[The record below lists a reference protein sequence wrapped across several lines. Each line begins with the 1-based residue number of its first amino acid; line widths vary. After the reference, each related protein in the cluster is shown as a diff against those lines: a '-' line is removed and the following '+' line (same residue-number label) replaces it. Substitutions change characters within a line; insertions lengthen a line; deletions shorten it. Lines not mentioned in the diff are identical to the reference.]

1 MAITN
6 TMLLQIRISQHN
18 DEVAFK
24 ELYYVHYK
32 ELFRFAKTF
41 LQRKEIVE
49 EALQDVFTKIW
60 INRSGLYNIQNIR
73 VYLFKSVKNKCLD
86 YLEKENLLNHFEL
99 DEVKVNIG
107 HLSRTPE
114 DILVSAEMLAHIN
127 ETLQALPT
135 KCKIIFQLVKEENLR
150 YKEVADILDISLK
163 TVENQI
169 GIALKKISHAIN
181 LHHKRY

>member
-1 MAITN
+1 
-6 TMLLQIRISQHN
+6 MLLQIRISQYN
-18 DEVAFK
+18 DEIAFK

-41 LQRKEIVE
+41 LQKKELVE

-60 INRSGLYNIQNIR
+60 INRIGLHNIQNLR

-99 DEVKVNIG
+99 DEVKINIG

-114 DILVSAEMLAHIN
+114 DILISVEMLAHIN
-127 ETLQALPT
+127 DALQALPT

-150 YKEVADILDISLK
+150 YKEVAEILDISLK

>member
-1 MAITN
+1 MGTTN

-41 LQRKEIVE
+41 LQRKELVE

-60 INRSGLYNIQNIR
+60 INRIGLYNIQNLR

-114 DILVSAEMLAHIN
+114 DILISAEMLAHIN
-127 ETLQALPT
+127 KTLQTLPT

-150 YKEVADILDISLK
+150 YKEVAEILDISLK
-163 TVENQI
+163 TVENQV

>member
-1 MAITN
+1 MATTN

-41 LQRKEIVE
+41 LQRKELVE

-60 INRSGLYNIQNIR
+60 INRSGLHNIQNLR

-86 YLEKENLLNHFEL
+86 YLEKEILLNHFEL

-127 ETLQALPT
+127 EALQALPT
-135 KCKIIFQLVKEENLR
+135 KCKIIFQLVKEENLK
-150 YKEVADILDISLK
+150 YKEVAEILDISLK